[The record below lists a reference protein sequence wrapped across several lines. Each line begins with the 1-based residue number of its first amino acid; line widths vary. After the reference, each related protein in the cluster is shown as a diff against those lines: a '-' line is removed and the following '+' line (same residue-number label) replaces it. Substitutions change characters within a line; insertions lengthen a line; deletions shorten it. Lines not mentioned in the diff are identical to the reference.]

1 MAPYLTADE
10 IIDRLEERFGYQE
23 AEILDGDA
31 DAASDDLD
39 SMGPFLGLKAVS
51 TQEREF
57 PRYGTAAVPPR
68 VLDWIALRAYQLAT
82 DDEAPVSSES
92 AGRVSVSYF
101 RPKLSQAER
110 RMRNLLAPYRNMAPA
125 RIV

>member
-1 MAPYLTADE
+1 MPSYLTRQQIE
-10 IIDRLEERFGYQE
+10 DRLLSRFGYE

-31 DAASDDLD
+31 DIASDDLD
-39 SMGPFLGLKAVS
+39 SMRPFLGRKTDS
-51 TQEREF
+51 TQAREF
-57 PRYGTAAVPPR
+57 PRNSEIIQDD
-68 VLDWIALRAYQLAT
+68 VLDWVALRAYQLAT

-101 RPKLSQAER
+101 RPKLSQTER
-110 RMRNLLAPYRNMAPA
+110 RMRSLRKPYRNTAPA